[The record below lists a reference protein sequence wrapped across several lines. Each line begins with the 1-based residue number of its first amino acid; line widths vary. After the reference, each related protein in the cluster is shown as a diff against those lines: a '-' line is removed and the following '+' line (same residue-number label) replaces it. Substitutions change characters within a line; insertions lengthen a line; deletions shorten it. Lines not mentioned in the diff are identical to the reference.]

1 MLNHTK
7 AVELRKM
14 LQELKGTVQSLEI
27 FMNSI
32 YWGTMKNEPDEQ
44 VSDSLEWLGKGIK
57 ELLEESHALA
67 NWFKD
72 ANKSEFPTACTASN
86 TGNQWQAVEQEL
98 YAMSEQLELAGNE
111 QHEKADRL
119 YDVAN
124 QLHALNLTGET
135 DEMTLKQKQ
144 AFFSLVED
152 DYIFIRAFNEMKQE
166 YKVNTK
172 NKKGNR
178 NGR

>member
-32 YWGTMKNEPDEQ
+32 YWGTMKDEPDEQ
-44 VSDSLEWLGKGIK
+44 VSDSLEWLGKGVK

-98 YAMSEQLELAGNE
+98 YTMSEQLELAGNDHHE
-111 QHEKADRL
+111 QADRF
-119 YDVAN
+119 YQVAN
-124 QLHALNLTGET
+124 QLHALNLTDET
-135 DEMTLKQKQ
+135 DEITLKQKQ
-144 AFFSLVED
+144 AFLSLVEEEFEL
-152 DYIFIRAFNEMKQE
+152 YKMFEQMKGKMDSLEQKQNQE
-166 YKVNTK
+166 SEE
-172 NKKGNR
+172 
-178 NGR
+178 